1 MTSIQIRNMRLVAPS
16 GMIEHGWL
24 SMRGG
29 RIGALGSGDPPPT
42 NGEVIDGQG
51 HTLLPGFIDVH
62 VHGGAGFEA
71 MDATADAIRG
81 MARFYAQH
89 GVTAFLATTWT
100 DTGPRVTSALDTIC
114 ELAGAQADG
123 ATVLGAHV
131 EGPYLNAE
139 RGGAQ
144 NNTYIR
150 RAMRDEAINWL
161 DSGVVRLMA
170 LAPEFPEN
178 EWLIEEC
185 VRRGIVVSA
194 AHTTATYEQMRRAVD
209 LGVTQTTH
217 TYNAMTGLHHRE
229 PGTLGAA
236 MTLSALTCEL
246 IADNIHVH
254 PVAMAI
260 LAQMKGPENVI
271 LITDAVRG
279 AGLADGEY
287 QIDERTVVVRDGA
300 VRLPDGTLAGSILT
314 MERALKNFM
323 AATGWPLEMAWKAS
337 SLNAARQLRID
348 ARKGS
353 LTPGK
358 DADVVLLDADFNV
371 LLTAAEG
378 RVVWRSGV

>member
-1 MTSIQIRNMRLVAPS
+1 MTSIQLRNVRLVAPS
-16 GMIEHGWL
+16 GIIEHGWL
-24 SMRGG
+24 TMRGG
-29 RIGALGSGDPPPT
+29 RIGALGGGDPPVT

-51 HTLLPGFIDVH
+51 HTLLPGFIDIH

-71 MDATADAIRG
+71 MDATPDALRG

-100 DTGPRVTSALDTIC
+100 DSSQRVTAALDAIC
-114 ELAGAQADG
+114 ELMGAVDG
-123 ATVLGAHV
+123 GASILGAHV
-131 EGPYLNAE
+131 EGPYINAE

-144 NNTYIR
+144 NTHYIR
-150 RAMRDEAINWL
+150 RAMRDEALGWL

-194 AHTTATYEQMRRAVD
+194 AHTTATYDQMRRAVD

-217 TYNAMTGLHHRE
+217 TYNAMTGLHHRD

-236 MTLSALTCEL
+236 MALSALSCEL
-246 IADNIHVH
+246 IADTIHVH

-260 LAQMKGPENVI
+260 LAKVKGPEHI
-271 LITDAVRG
+271 LLITDAMRG

-287 QIDERTVVVRDGA
+287 QIDERTCVVRDGA
-300 VRLPDGTLAGSILT
+300 VRLPDGTLAGSTLT
-314 MERALKNFM
+314 MERALKNFI

-358 DADVVLLDADFNV
+358 DADVVLLDDDYNV
-371 LLTAAEG
+371 RLTAAEG
-378 RVVWRSGV
+378 RVVWRDGV